1 MNTTQLKKLN
11 ELETQVEKWNVGNA
25 EALNHDQYME
35 LMELQFIR
43 NKSNINFRLSGN
55 NKYYYA
61 NQCQKFY
68 GNLKK
73 YLEKSSHDFDLRQLE
88 RLKKEGICFNKYSIN
103 IGYNQYCED
112 YKRFNSTQ
120 ELLGFVIGFNQAMN
134 SWSN

>member
-1 MNTTQLKKLN
+1 MLNITEIQKRNEQEYKINKK
-11 ELETQVEKWNVGNA
+11 G
-25 EALNHDQYME
+25 
-35 LMELQFIR
+35 
-43 NKSNINFRLSGN
+43 INFRLSGN

-61 NQCQKFY
+61 NQCQEFY

-134 SWSN
+134 SWRN

>member
-1 MNTTQLKKLN
+1 MFIKCSAICSDNLPAKNVAFNAAKL
-11 ELETQVEKWNVGNA
+11 LPSR
-25 EALNHDQYME
+25 L
-35 LMELQFIR
+35 

-61 NQCQKFY
+61 NQCQEFY

-73 YLEKSSHDFDLRQLE
+73 YLEKSNHDFDKRQLE

>member
-1 MNTTQLKKLN
+1 MNTTQVKKLN

-61 NQCQKFY
+61 AQCHEFY
-68 GNLKK
+68 GNLEK
-73 YLEKSSHDFDLRQLE
+73 YLEKSGHDFDKRQLE